1 MLYVPIWFQVYY
13 THIQASLCINNN
25 AIYPGAHLVSVIWQW
40 GMQFAMSP
48 GISCIFEVMTKI
60 ETVMTKIENTDKN

>member
-1 MLYVPIWFQVYY
+1 MVPNPLHIY
-13 THIQASLCINNN
+13 IQASLCISNN

-40 GMQFAMSP
+40 GMQFAMSH

-60 ETVMTKIENTDKN
+60 ETVMTKMKR